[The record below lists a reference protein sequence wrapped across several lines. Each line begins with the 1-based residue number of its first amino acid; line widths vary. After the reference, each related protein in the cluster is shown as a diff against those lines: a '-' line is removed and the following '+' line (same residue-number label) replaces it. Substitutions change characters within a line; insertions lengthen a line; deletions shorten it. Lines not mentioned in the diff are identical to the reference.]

1 MRVRSLGN
9 SGKRKPKEKIS
20 YMTLILALK
29 TDREVY
35 LASDSRSHFEM
46 TDGSEGLGTV
56 QKFVK
61 VNDHVEVLIS
71 GILDLALGYLEK
83 VKRDLWKKG
92 LNEECC
98 GAFEIADEIEKFVYP
113 AYQRIINIPSVKK
126 ALLKDSDILKKS
138 WPLEFVVSGMDK
150 NKKGE
155 FVSPAIYI
163 LEPDVFYENCKFNGN
178 IALGG
183 APSITSIAEPLLE
196 DLLFADTL
204 DSSIDYEGRIYSCF
218 KEVIRGIEQQMA
230 ENQSPTVGEPIHIA
244 RITKEGYETL
254 R

>member
-1 MRVRSLGN
+1 
-9 SGKRKPKEKIS
+9 
-20 YMTLILALK
+20 MTLILALK

-46 TDGSEGLGTV
+46 TDSSEGLRTV
-56 QKFVK
+56 QKFLK

-83 VKRDLWKKG
+83 VKRNLWKKG

-98 GAFEIADEIEKFVYP
+98 DAFEIADEIEKFVYP
-113 AYQRIINIPSVKK
+113 AYQRIINIPLVKK

-155 FVSPAIYI
+155 FVSPVIYI
-163 LEPDVFYENCKFNGN
+163 LEPDMFYENGKFNGN

-183 APSITSIAEPLLE
+183 APSITAIAEPYIR
-196 DLLFADTL
+196 DMMVVDTL
-204 DSSIDYEGRIYSCF
+204 PSTVDYRDMIYSCF
-218 KEVIRGIEQQMA
+218 KETIREIEQQIA
-230 ENQSPTVGEPIHIA
+230 ENESSTVGEPIHIA